1 MAYRIEVKPSA
12 ADALAKIPQPNRRR
26 IARKID
32 RLADNPRPRG
42 ARALEGRLSLYRIR
56 IGDYRVIYQI
66 QEAALLV
73 LVVRIGSRGDVY
85 RHLP

>member
-1 MAYRIEVKPSA
+1 MPYQIEVKPSA
-12 ADALAKIPQPNRRR
+12 ADALAKIPQPHRSR
-26 IARKID
+26 ITRKID

-42 ARALEGRLSLYRIR
+42 AIILESKASLYRIR
-56 IGDYRVIYQI
+56 VGDYRIIYQI
-66 QEAALLV
+66 QDAALIV